1 MVRLN
6 AKFLETLVE
15 SALAEILEVG
25 EESAQ
30 EVEVER
36 EVEDADEDP
45 DDEAVEDECRDEG
58 IAYALG
64 KRIEV
69 KRPWAL
75 SGMLKTG
82 WRRRTILS
90 G

>member
-36 EVEDADEDP
+36 EVEYADEDP
-45 DDEAVEDECRDEG
+45 DDEAVEDERRDEG
-58 IAYALG
+58 IAYAL
-64 KRIEV
+64 
-69 KRPWAL
+69 
-75 SGMLKTG
+75 TG
-82 WRRRTILS
+82 A
-90 G
+90 